1 MGILLAAAE
10 ADADSTVRDLLLP
23 VDAELIWG
31 LLAFTVLFL
40 VMRKLVFPRMD
51 TMLEERRAA
60 IEGKMEEAERVR
72 VEMEDAR
79 RRFEASLGDARG
91 EAARILD
98 EARTA
103 AESQR
108 REIVATAEAEAKRI
122 VERATA
128 DAESERARLLDEL
141 RGQVGSLA
149 VDLAGRIVE
158 RELDATTHQ
167 GLVDDYI
174 SRLAARN

>member
-10 ADADSTVRDLLLP
+10 ASEDQTVRDLLLP

-31 LLAFTVLFL
+31 LFAFTVLFL
-40 VMRKLVFPRMD
+40 VMRRLVFPRMN

-60 IEGKMEEAERVR
+60 IEGKMEEAEQVR
-72 VEMEDAR
+72 VEMEEAK
-79 RRFEASLGDARG
+79 RRFESSLGDARG
-91 EAARILD
+91 EASRILD
-98 EARTA
+98 EARSA

-108 REIVATAEAEAKRI
+108 REIVANAEAEAKRI
-122 VERATA
+122 VERATS
-128 DAESERARLLDEL
+128 DAEAERARLLDEL
-141 RGQVGSLA
+141 RGQVGALA

-174 SRLAARN
+174 ARLAARN